1 MNKDSSLDQAV
12 AADAPLAISLV
23 RRNGQPAAL
32 PGLEP
37 VIERFN
43 LGLRHQI
50 AAIANLPPVI
60 RPDALRQLRFE
71 DWQAGVAADRIA
83 LHCSL
88 ANGKLTAYLIVP
100 VPLVIGLV
108 DLFYGGDGAACT
120 PRPQLTAAEYR
131 LAERLADEC
140 CRVLAAA
147 WRPIAELRAENAMVE
162 ADISRLAMC
171 RADDPVIVQPLE
183 LSCDALGRHDLELVF
198 GMTQLS
204 AWPVLARDPNEAPAP
219 RIDRAARD
227 RMLAA
232 LMQVRLPVKTV
243 FTRPEMPLSQLMTLQ
258 VGDIIPI
265 TLPQFIPVTVAKR
278 VFAHGTLGDANGH
291 AAIRITR
298 IEPIAPQSLPE
309 GLFRHE

>member
-1 MNKDSSLDQAV
+1 MNMDQGLDQAV
-12 AADAPLAISLV
+12 AADAPPAISLV

-32 PGLEP
+32 PGLGP

-50 AAIANLPPVI
+50 AAIANMPPVI
-60 RPDALRQLRFE
+60 RADAMRQLRFE

-88 ANGKLTAYLIVP
+88 ANGKLTAYLMVP

-108 DLFYGGDGAACT
+108 DLFYGGDGAVHA

-131 LAERLADEC
+131 LAERLADES

-147 WRPIAELRAENAMVE
+147 WRPITELRSERAKVE
-162 ADISRLAMC
+162 ADIARLAMC

-183 LSCDALGRHDLELVF
+183 LRCDALGVHELELVF
-198 GMTQLS
+198 DMAQLS
-204 AWPVLARDPNEAPAP
+204 AWPVLARDPNHAAAP

-243 FTRPEMPLSQLMTLQ
+243 FTRPELPLSQLMTLQ

-278 VFAHGTLGDANGH
+278 IFAHGTLGEANGH
-291 AAIRITR
+291 AAIRIAR
-298 IEPIAPQSLPE
+298 IEPIAAQSLPE